1 MRALPVAFVAGFLAS
16 IAGCG
21 PERPKYVNVTAEPI
35 EDAGSG
41 LAPFG
46 ESSLSRPH
54 ASHSSATQSSA
65 SPPPTSSPVSK
76 SNAAE
81 LAARSDAIPPLDMSA
96 LSAAPG
102 LAYTEAARLA
112 AIPQAPTTFEQTA
125 KSDDGLVED
134 AMRFYQA
141 GRVDEAIAM
150 AQQATARHPDDARG
164 YELLGICYVNK
175 GELARAVPNLDT
187 AIRKQP
193 KNAGLYTQRG
203 VVYARM
209 RFPNKAEADFDR
221 AIEISP
227 RDPVAFV
234 WRAIV
239 HFNSGKPDKAIAD
252 ATQAL
257 EINDKIP
264 DAYFVRCLGYLQT
277 GRRDEARKEYE
288 AATAIG
294 LDEASRNMVRQYF
307 EQK

>member
-1 MRALPVAFVAGFLAS
+1 
-16 IAGCG
+16 
-21 PERPKYVNVTAEPI
+21 
-35 EDAGSG
+35 
-41 LAPFG
+41 
-46 ESSLSRPH
+46 
-54 ASHSSATQSSA
+54 
-65 SPPPTSSPVSK
+65 
-76 SNAAE
+76 
-81 LAARSDAIPPLDMSA
+81 MSA

-175 GELARAVPNLDT
+175 GELARAVPNLDA

-209 RFPNKAEADFDR
+209 RFPTKAEADFD
-221 AIEISP
+221 
-227 RDPVAFV
+227 
-234 WRAIV
+234 RAIV